1 MTALGFLALCGS
13 VAAGTVKPTD
23 WLKSWMGP
31 RKRDFSELVT
41 KPTEKKRF
49 QISLSAQGYLD
60 SLGNITLASGVEGA
74 TTIIKIVP
82 EGTIVKKGD
91 VVCQLDSSSLRERAK
106 QQEITVN
113 QADSS
118 RLRAD
123 TALQDTINMSKRDIE
138 AIKVR
143 LDVAARTLRKYI
155 EGEYPQQLND
165 LEANIELAN
174 EELVRAT
181 ENYEFTKL
189 QVKKGYRTQN
199 ELEANRIAK
208 KQAVFKVNS
217 AKDRKRVLEN
227 YDRQTREVELSR
239 NVEQLKLELE
249 SAEKKAVLSENQARN
264 DLKTQELTN
273 AVEKDKNKRLLTQ
286 IDACTMK
293 APQAGQVVY
302 AVNKNARGGGDQ
314 IEQGATVR
322 ERQAIINLPDVAQMK
337 VDCRI
342 HESMIGNIRKGL
354 PASVRINAFSDQ
366 VFNGVISD
374 VSSVPIPGRWP
385 NMDLKEYE
393 TEIKLTDGPEVIQ
406 KLRPGLTA
414 QVEILV
420 DSRDDVLQIP
430 LTAVL
435 AIADKQF
442 AYVLTDN
449 GEELRELVTGQSN
462 QSHVEIKEGIKEGE
476 LVIMN
481 ARTQFPDQ
489 IASLE
494 SKLTAEKVKHA
505 ISTAKSKG
513 APPEQKANP
522 EAPAANG
529 NNSPAGG
536 NEGAPRPTE
545 QGGGGDR
552 GEIFNRIDKNG
563 DGKIQGDEMDD
574 RMKSRAAEID
584 KDGDG
589 AISKEE
595 FMNAPRPRRDGNGGK
610 DVPAAG

>member
-1 MTALGFLALCGS
+1 M
-13 VAAGTVKPTD
+13 
-23 WLKSWMGP
+23 
-31 RKRDFSELVT
+31 
-41 KPTEKKRF
+41 
-49 QISLSAQGYLD
+49 SAQGYLD
-60 SLGNITLASGVEGA
+60 SLGNVTLASGVEGA

-106 QQEITVN
+106 QQEITVK
-113 QADSS
+113 QSDSAV
-118 RLRAD
+118 LRAKTTLED
-123 TALQDTINMSKRDIE
+123 TTNMSKRDIE

-143 LDVAARTLRKYI
+143 LDVAGRTLKKYI

-165 LEANIELAN
+165 LEASIELAN

-208 KQAVFKVNS
+208 KQAVFKVKS
-217 AKDRKRVLEN
+217 ALDRKKVLEN
-227 YDRQTREVELSR
+227 YDRQTREVELTRS
-239 NVEQLKLELE
+239 VEQLKLELE
-249 SAEKKAVLSENQARN
+249 SAEKKAVLSKNQAEN

-273 AVEKDKNKRLLTQ
+273 AVEHDKYKRLLTQ
-286 IDACTMK
+286 IEACSMK

-322 ERQAIINLPDVAQMK
+322 ERQAIINLPDVSQMK

-354 PASVRINAFSDQ
+354 PASVRINAFADQ

-414 QVEILV
+414 QVEVLV

-442 AYVLTDN
+442 AYVLTDK

-462 QSHVEIKEGIKEGE
+462 QSHVEIKEGLKDGE

-481 ARTQFPDQ
+481 SRTQFPDQ
-489 IASLE
+489 IAALE
-494 SKLTAEKVKHA
+494 TKLSEEKVKQA
-505 ISTAKSKG
+505 INISKSKG
-513 APPEQKANP
+513 SPPPEQKPNSEA
-522 EAPAANG
+522 APAANG
-529 NNSPAGG
+529 SGAPAGG
-536 NEGAPRPTE
+536 TEGTPRLAE
-545 QGGGGDR
+545 QGGDRGDR
-552 GEIFNRIDKNG
+552 GEIFNRLDKNG

-574 RMKSRAAEID
+574 RMKSRAADID

-595 FMNAPRPRRDGNGGK
+595 FMNAPRPRRDGNGA
-610 DVPAAG
+610 PAAG

>member
-1 MTALGFLALCGS
+1 M
-13 VAAGTVKPTD
+13 
-23 WLKSWMGP
+23 
-31 RKRDFSELVT
+31 
-41 KPTEKKRF
+41 
-49 QISLSAQGYLD
+49 
-60 SLGNITLASGVEGA
+60 ASGVEGA

-113 QADSS
+113 QADSAMI
-118 RLRAD
+118 RAK
-123 TALQDTINMSKRDIE
+123 TTLQDTINMSKRDIE
-138 AIKVR
+138 AVKVR
-143 LDVAARTLRKYI
+143 LDVAGRTLKKYI
-155 EGEYPQQLND
+155 GGEYPQQLND

-208 KQAVFKVNS
+208 KQAVFKVKS
-217 AKDRKRVLEN
+217 AVERKKVLEN

-239 NVEQLKLELE
+239 SVEQLKLELE
-249 SAEKKAVLSENQARN
+249 SAEKKAVLSENQAAN

-273 AVEKDKNKRLLTQ
+273 AVEHDKYKRLLAQ
-286 IDACTMK
+286 IEACSMK

-322 ERQAIINLPDVAQMK
+322 ERQAIINLPDVSQMK

-342 HESMIGNIRKGL
+342 HESMIGNIRRGL
-354 PASVRINAFSDQ
+354 PASVRINAFADQ

-414 QVEILV
+414 QVEVLV

-442 AYVLTDN
+442 AYVLSEK

-462 QSHVEIKEGIKEGE
+462 QSHVEIIEGVKEGE
-476 LVIMN
+476 PVIMN

-489 IASLE
+489 IAALE
-494 SKLTAEKVKHA
+494 SKLSAEKAKHT
-505 ISTAKSKG
+505 IKVSN
-513 APPEQKANP
+513 PDANP
-522 EAPAANG
+522 QPDRKPKP
-529 NNSPAGG
+529 NSPAAGG
-536 NEGAPRPTE
+536 AVSAAGSNEGGPRPAE
-545 QGGGGDR
+545 QGRSGDR
-552 GEIFNRIDKNG
+552 SEIFTRIDKNG
-563 DGKIQGDEMDD
+563 DGKIQGDEIDD
-574 RMKSRAAEID
+574 RMKSRMADID
-584 KDGDG
+584 KDSDG

-595 FMNAPRPRRDGNGGK
+595 FMNAPRSRRDGNGAGSEAA
-610 DVPAAG
+610 PAAQ

>member
-1 MTALGFLALCGS
+1 
-13 VAAGTVKPTD
+13 
-23 WLKSWMGP
+23 MGP
-31 RKRDFSELVT
+31 SKRDFTELVT
-41 KPTEKKRF
+41 KPAEKKRF

-60 SLGNITLASGVEGA
+60 SLGNVTLASGVEGA

-106 QQEITVN
+106 QQEITVK
-113 QADSS
+113 QSDSAV
-118 RLRAD
+118 LRAKTTLED
-123 TALQDTINMSKRDIE
+123 TTNMSKRDIE

-143 LDVAARTLRKYI
+143 LDVAGRTLKKYI

-165 LEANIELAN
+165 LEASIELAN

-208 KQAVFKVNS
+208 KQAVFKVKS
-217 AKDRKRVLEN
+217 ALDRKKVLEN
-227 YDRQTREVELSR
+227 YDRQTREVELTRS
-239 NVEQLKLELE
+239 VEQLKLELE
-249 SAEKKAVLSENQARN
+249 SAEKKAVLSKNQAEN

-273 AVEKDKNKRLLTQ
+273 AVEHDKYKRLLTQ
-286 IDACTMK
+286 IEACSMK

-322 ERQAIINLPDVAQMK
+322 ERQAIINLPDVSQMK

-354 PASVRINAFSDQ
+354 PASVRINAFADQ

-414 QVEILV
+414 QVEVLV

-442 AYVLTDN
+442 AYVLTDK

-462 QSHVEIKEGIKEGE
+462 QSHVEIKEGLKDGE

-481 ARTQFPDQ
+481 SRTQFPDQ
-489 IASLE
+489 IAALE
-494 SKLTAEKVKHA
+494 TKLTEEKVKQA
-505 ISTAKSKG
+505 INISKSKG
-513 APPEQKANP
+513 SPPPEQKPNSEA
-522 EAPAANG
+522 APAANG
-529 NNSPAGG
+529 NAAPPGG
-536 NEGAPRPTE
+536 TEGTPRPAE
-545 QGGGGDR
+545 QGGGGGDR
-552 GEIFNRIDKNG
+552 GEIFNRLDKNG
-563 DGKIQGDEMDD
+563 DGKIQSDEMDD
-574 RMKSRAAEID
+574 RMKSRAADID

-595 FMNAPRPRRDGNGGK
+595 FMNAPRPRRDGNGA
-610 DVPAAG
+610 PAAG